1 MTLKKLSFNIQPLS
15 NDLNDALKFEIDH
28 KTKPLG
34 SLGQLERIAYQLG
47 RIQQSTRLKLSEPTV
62 VLVGADH
69 GICAQGVSPC
79 PQELTWQ
86 QMKNFAKKGGG
97 IGLFA
102 NLYQLDMLAIDAGVD
117 YTFSKEDNVEDYK
130 VRNGTRDFSVEPAMT
145 INECLQAMQNG
156 ADIVTKLHKKGCNV
170 IAFGEM
176 GIGNTSPASIIMS
189 QLCNVALEKCVGAG
203 SGLDNNG
210 VLHKLNVLQ
219 NAVKKHG
226 NFESPLQTLACYG
239 GLEIATICG
248 GILQAA
254 TLKMLYINDGF
265 IITSALLVAHAMHP
279 EVLDYTIFSHQSN
292 EGGHKQMIAHM
303 NGEPILNLDL
313 RLGEGTGAAMAYPI
327 IQGAVEMM
335 NKMTTFA
342 EANVTDTTK
351 KGITVL

>member
-1 MTLKKLSFNIQPLS
+1 MALAPLTFNIQALS
-15 NDLNDALKFEIDH
+15 NNLNEALKFEIDH

-47 RIQQSTRLKLSEPTV
+47 RIQQSVQLKLSKPTV

-86 QMKNFAKKGGG
+86 QMKNFAKRGGG
-97 IGLFA
+97 IGLFS
-102 NLYQLDMLAIDAGVD
+102 NLYKLDMLTIDAGVAYD
-117 YTFSKEDNVEDYK
+117 FSPEDGVEDYK
-130 VRNGTRDFSVEPAMT
+130 VRNGSRDFSKEPAMT
-145 INECLQAMQNG
+145 TVECQQAMQNG
-156 ADIVTKLHKKGCNV
+156 ADIVTKLHSKGCNV

-189 QLCNVALEKCVGAG
+189 QLCNIPLEACVGAG
-203 SGLDNNG
+203 SGLDSQG
-210 VLHKLNVLQ
+210 IQHKLNVLKG
-219 NAVKKHG
+219 AIKKHG
-226 NFESPLQTLACYG
+226 TFKNPIETLACYG

-265 IITSALLVAHAMHP
+265 IITSALLVAHAMYP
-279 EVLDYTIFSHQSN
+279 EVLEYTIFSHQSN
-292 EGGHKQMIAHM
+292 EGGHKQMIEHM

-335 NKMTTFA
+335 NKMTTFTQA
-342 EANVTDTTK
+342 KVTDTTK

>member
-1 MTLKKLSFNIQPLS
+1 MALDQLQFNIEPLS
-15 NDLNDALKFEIDH
+15 NALNNALKFEIDH

-47 RIQQSTRLKLSEPTV
+47 RIQQNLTLSLNKPTV

-102 NLYQLDMLAIDAGVD
+102 NLYHLDMLTVDAGVAYD
-117 YTFSKEDNVEDYK
+117 FSEDDGVLNYK
-130 VRNGTRDFSVEPAMT
+130 VRKGTRDFSMEPAMT
-145 INECLQAMQNG
+145 IKECSEAIKNG
-156 ADIVTKLHKKGCNV
+156 AAIVSKLYNDGCNV

-176 GIGNTSPASIIMS
+176 GIGNTSPASILMS
-189 QLCNVALEKCVGAG
+189 QLCDITLEECVGAG
-203 SGLDNNG
+203 SGLDSNG
-210 VLHKLNVLQ
+210 IQHKLNVLQ

-226 NFESPLQTLACYG
+226 SFEDPFHTLACYG

-248 GILQAA
+248 GILRAA
-254 TLKMLYINDGF
+254 ELKMLFINDGF
-265 IITSALLVAHAMHP
+265 IITSALLVAHAMYP
-279 EVLDYTIFSHQSN
+279 EVLNYTIFSHQSN
-292 EGGHKQMIAHM
+292 EGGHKHMIDYM
-303 NGEPILNLDL
+303 KGEPILNLDL

-335 NKMTTFA
+335 NKMTTFT

>member
-1 MTLKKLSFNIQPLS
+1 MAFTPLTYTIEPLS
-15 NDLNDALKFEIDH
+15 NDLNEALKFEIDH

-47 RIQQSTRLKLSEPTV
+47 RIQQSTKLKLTNPTV

-86 QMKNFAKKGGG
+86 QMKNFGKKGGG
-97 IGLFA
+97 IGLFSK
-102 NLYQLDMLAIDAGVD
+102 LYKLEMLTIDAGVD
-117 YTFSKEDNVEDYK
+117 YQFSEKDGIEDYK
-130 VRNGTRDFSVEPAMT
+130 VRNGCRDFSVEPAMT
-145 INECLQAMQNG
+145 MEECQQAMKNG
-156 ADIVTKLHKKGCNV
+156 ATIVSKLHKKGCNV

-176 GIGNTSPASIIMS
+176 GIGNTSPASVLMS
-189 QLCNVALEKCVGAG
+189 QLCDIPIEKCVGAG
-203 SGLDNNG
+203 SGLDSEG
-210 VLHKLNVLQ
+210 IQHKLKVLKG
-219 NAVKKHG
+219 ALKKHG
-226 NFESPLQTLACYG
+226 TFKTAFETLACYG

-254 TLKMLYINDGF
+254 SLKMLYINDGF
-265 IITSALLVAHAMHP
+265 IITSALLAAHAMYP
-279 EVLDYTIFSHQSN
+279 EVLEYTIFSHQSN
-292 EGGHKQMIAHM
+292 EGGHQQMITFM
-303 NGEPILNLDL
+303 KGEPILNLDL

-335 NKMTTFA
+335 NKMTTF
-342 EANVTDTTK
+342 EQANVTDTTK

>member
-1 MTLKKLSFNIQPLS
+1 MALEKLTFNIQPLS
-15 NDLNDALKFEIDH
+15 NDLNEALKFEINH

-47 RIQQSTRLKLSEPTV
+47 RIQQSVQLRLSKPTV

-102 NLYQLDMLAIDAGVD
+102 NLYKLDMLTIDAGVD
-117 YTFSKEDNVEDYK
+117 YHFSKEDKVEDYK
-130 VRNGTRDFSVEPAMT
+130 IRNGSRDFSIEPAMT
-145 INECLQAMQNG
+145 TVECRQAMENG
-156 ADIVTKLHKKGCNV
+156 AAIVSKLYNKGCNV

-176 GIGNTSPASIIMS
+176 GIGNTSPASVLMS
-189 QLCNVALEKCVGAG
+189 QLCNIPLDACVGAG
-203 SGLDNNG
+203 SGLDATG
-210 VLHKLNVLQ
+210 IQHKLKVL
-219 NAVKKHG
+219 NAAISKHG
-226 NFESPLQTLACYG
+226 TFEDPFHTLACYG

-248 GILQAA
+248 GILKAA
-254 TLKMLYINDGF
+254 ELKMLYINDGF
-265 IITSALLVAHAMHP
+265 IITSALLVAHAMYP

-292 EGGHKQMIAHM
+292 EGGHKHMISYM
-303 NGEPILNLDL
+303 KGEPILNLDL

-335 NKMTTFA
+335 NKMTTFTQ
-342 EANVTDTTK
+342 ANVTDTTK

>member
-1 MTLKKLSFNIQPLS
+1 MVLEHLQFNIQALS
-15 NDLNDALKFEIDH
+15 DNLNSALKFEIDH

-34 SLGQLERIAYQLG
+34 SLGQLEQIAYQLG
-47 RIQQSTRLKLSEPTV
+47 RIQQSLKLSLNKPTV

-102 NLYQLDMLAIDAGVD
+102 NLYKLDMLAVDAGVAYD
-117 YTFSKEDNVEDYK
+117 FSKEDGVLDYK
-130 VRNGTRDFSVEPAMT
+130 VRKGTRDFSKEPAMT
-145 INECLQAMQNG
+145 IEECNRAIKNG
-156 ADIVTKLHKKGCNV
+156 SDIVSDLYNKGCNV

-176 GIGNTSPASIIMS
+176 GIGNTSPASILMS
-189 QLCNVALEKCVGAG
+189 QLCDIPLEECVGAG
-203 SGLDNNG
+203 SGLDPKG
-210 VLHKLNVLQ
+210 IQHKLNILKK
-219 NAVKKHG
+219 AVKKHG
-226 NFESPLQTLACYG
+226 NFKDPFHTLACYG

-248 GILQAA
+248 GILKAA
-254 TLKMLYINDGF
+254 ALKMLYINDGF
-265 IITSALLVAHAMHP
+265 IITSALLVAHAMYP
-279 EVLDYTIFSHQSN
+279 EVLNYTIFSHQSN
-292 EGGHKQMIAHM
+292 EGGHKHMIQYM
-303 NGEPILNLDL
+303 KGQPILNLDL

-335 NKMTTFA
+335 NKMTTFT

-351 KGITVL
+351 KGITIL

>member
-1 MTLKKLSFNIQPLS
+1 
-15 NDLNDALKFEIDH
+15 
-28 KTKPLG
+28 
-34 SLGQLERIAYQLG
+34 
-47 RIQQSTRLKLSEPTV
+47 
-62 VLVGADH
+62 
-69 GICAQGVSPC
+69 
-79 PQELTWQ
+79 
-86 QMKNFAKKGGG
+86 
-97 IGLFA
+97 
-102 NLYQLDMLAIDAGVD
+102 
-117 YTFSKEDNVEDYK
+117 
-130 VRNGTRDFSVEPAMT
+130 
-145 INECLQAMQNG
+145 MQNG
-156 ADIVTKLHKKGCNV
+156 AAIVTKLHKKGCNV

-176 GIGNTSPASIIMS
+176 GIGNTSPSSILMS
-189 QLCNVALEKCVGAG
+189 QFCNVPLEECVGAG
-203 SGLDNNG
+203 SGLDKAG
-210 VLHKLNVLQ
+210 VLQKLKVLQ

-226 NFESPLQTLACYG
+226 CFESPLYTLACYG

-265 IITSALLVAHAMHP
+265 IITSALLVAHAMYP

-292 EGGHKQMIAHM
+292 EGGHKKMISHM

-335 NKMTTFA
+335 NKMTTFT

>member
-1 MTLKKLSFNIQPLS
+1 MASGILTFNIQPLP
-15 NDLNDALKFEIDH
+15 NDLNEALKFEIDH

-47 RIQQSTRLKLSEPTV
+47 RIQQSTHLKLSNPTV

-79 PQELTWQ
+79 PQKLTWQ

-102 NLYQLDMLAIDAGVD
+102 NLYKLDMLTIDAGVD
-117 YTFSKEDNVEDYK
+117 YQFSEKDLVEDYK
-130 VRNGTRDFSVEPAMT
+130 VRNGSRDFSIEPAMT
-145 INECLQAMQNG
+145 LEECEQAIKNG
-156 ADIVTKLHKKGCNV
+156 GTIVTKLYKKGCNV

-176 GIGNTSPASIIMS
+176 GIGNTSPASVLMS
-189 QLCNVALEKCVGAG
+189 QLCNIPLVDCVGAG
-203 SGLDNNG
+203 SGLDSKG
-210 VLHKLNVLQ
+210 IQHKLTVLK
-219 NAVKKHG
+219 NALKKHG
-226 NFESPLQTLACYG
+226 TFKDPFQTLACYG

-248 GILQAA
+248 GILKAA
-254 TLKMLYINDGF
+254 ELKMLYINDGF
-265 IITSALLVAHAMHP
+265 IITSALLVAHAMYP

-303 NGEPILNLDL
+303 HGEPILNLDL
-313 RLGEGTGAAMAYPI
+313 RLGEGTGAAMAFPI

-335 NKMTTFA
+335 NKMTTFTQ
-342 EANVTDTTK
+342 ANVTDTTK
-351 KGITVL
+351 KGIKVL